1 MTEIK
6 CKNCGIKFGEET
18 PQQNG
23 MCIDCF
29 ADDWGELV
37 ELSPIVCHQD
47 LLEEGDERTL
57 SEEAKKLEISIWK
70 KENGHKK

>member
-1 MTEIK
+1 MIK
-6 CKNCGIKFGEET
+6 CKKCGIELDEET

-37 ELSPIVCHQD
+37 EKSPMVSPYYF
-47 LLEEGDERTL
+47 L
-57 SEEAKKLEISIWK
+57 
-70 KENGHKK
+70 

>member
-1 MTEIK
+1 MTTE
-6 CKNCGIKFGEET
+6 CKNCGIKLGEET

-37 ELSPIVCHQD
+37 ELSPMVSPRI
-47 LLEEGDERTL
+47 LL
-57 SEEAKKLEISIWK
+57 SEQKNNKK
-70 KENGHKK
+70 